1 MAKTKKD
8 QRHKLD
14 DDDSNSNK
22 HRKHPRHSMN
32 QKGRGMRVINS
43 YVEEDIDEEDDYIDD
58 GYEYDESDE
67 SDNSFK
73 TKYNVYTQN
82 IR

>member
-8 QRHKLD
+8 QRRILE

-22 HRKHPRHSMN
+22 HKKQPKHSAN
-32 QKGRGMRVINS
+32 LKGRGMRVINKF
-43 YVEEDIDEEDDYIDD
+43 VEEDIEDDDD
-58 GYEYDESDE
+58 YLDNE
-67 SDNSFK
+67 SDNAFK
-73 TKYNVYTQN
+73 MKHNVYTQT

>member
-8 QRHKLD
+8 QRRNFE

-22 HRKHPRHSMN
+22 HRKHPKHSMN
-32 QKGRGMRVINS
+32 LKGRGMRVINS
-43 YVEEDIDEEDDYIDD
+43 YVEEDIEDEDDYIDD
-58 GYEYDESDE
+58 EESD
-67 SDNSFK
+67 DSFK
-73 TKYNVYTQN
+73 TKYNVYTQT